1 MFFEFLWCR
10 ERFNLVQIE
19 IPSKL
24 PQELR
29 QIIEYGP
36 QTDPQTF
43 EKITFNTF
51 VKN

>member
-1 MFFEFLWCR
+1 MILGIFGSWDHANLIWIEFS
-10 ERFNLVQIE
+10 
-19 IPSKL
+19 SKL

-29 QIIEYGP
+29 QIVEYCPG
-36 QTDPQTF
+36 DEPQTF